1 MARAKRTID
10 KEEVDEIIY
19 LKLKM
24 ALPKWQNFYTVPHI

>member
-19 LKLKM
+19 LKLK
-24 ALPKWQNFYTVPHI
+24 AHQASSA